1 MSDIKFYEKV
11 SKIIS
16 DSTEYQDLRVRLKEL
31 TVDTDGTIYVI
42 ENPLYSLTKD
52 SGDEQFEDSIGA
64 FAILIPDTKIIFTH
78 LNATNDVDFDD
89 YIGTFL
95 DSITAL
101 SELFEFKKKIGN
113 SRKWNHLFIE
123 EPLMSDV
130 THSLIKSI
138 RLEHNDKLILK
149 ILVSLVTGSINTPD
163 KGGEAD
169 NLLDAVKKRIV
180 QFDGDQTRFIYDDL
194 RKKKISIQGLAG
206 TGKTELLF
214 HRLVNLYTQT
224 DKSIVFTCHSKV
236 LANDIRKRL
245 PVFFDRMKISD
256 RSEIDNRVKVMSSW
270 GSLYQPNSG
279 FYRYI
284 CEEYNLDFINYRD
297 SGVQGFDGVCKIAIE
312 QLRKLQDLGEFKP
325 CFGYVLVDEAQ
336 DFSDSF
342 FELCQ
347 MVTSDQVI
355 IASDI
360 FQTIFSSQSQLI
372 QQPDFTLNKV
382 YRTDPKNFMFSQ
394 FLGFGIKDNPMIK
407 WLDDDSWRAS
417 GYTFSKEN
425 ITNSIY
431 YRFSREPINRFN
443 DVDNS
448 SIVPTELF
456 LETDNTEILNRVKN
470 ILLDIKS
477 KFPNVEAGD
486 IGIVFLS
493 HKNTGYE
500 LANMISSMIIEDF
513 DWETQKIY
521 EGPNRVRRK
530 NKVFISNQN
539 NIKGLEF
546 SFLIG
551 IVLDKITDDVEIR
564 NTVYMMM
571 TRSFLTSFLILGS
584 SNSQVYFTYKPLLDE
599 ILETGEVRVKEP
611 SPDEVIKEE
620 VLKVMVEGTLTFEQ
634 KVEQVLKDNELYDSS
649 NVLKLKNLVSTL
661 VGDTGVSV
669 QEITEIVNNNI
680 GFFK

>member
-11 SKIIS
+11 SKKIR
-16 DSTEYQDLRVRLKEL
+16 DSIEYQELRKRLKEL
-31 TVDTDGTIYVI
+31 TIRMDGTIYVI

-52 SGDEQFEDSIGA
+52 SEDEKVTNSIGA

-78 LNATNDVDFDD
+78 LNITSSDDF
-89 YIGTFL
+89 YTYVGTFL

-113 SRKWNHLFIE
+113 SRQWNHLFVEQTSI
-123 EPLMSDV
+123 SDI
-130 THSLIKSI
+130 TDSLVESL
-138 RLEHNDKLILK
+138 RVELNDKTILR

-163 KGGEAD
+163 KGGEAE

-194 RKKKISIQGLAG
+194 KKKKISIQGLAG

-214 HRLVNLYTQT
+214 HRLVNLYSQT
-224 DKSIVFTCHSKV
+224 DKTIVFTCHSKV
-236 LANDIRKRL
+236 LANDIKKRL
-245 PVFFDRMKISD
+245 PVFFDRMKISN
-256 RSEIDNRVKVMSSW
+256 RSEIDDRVKVMSSW
-270 GSLYQPNSG
+270 GSLYKFDSG

-284 CEEYNLDFINYRD
+284 CEEYSLDFINYSD
-297 SGVQGFDGVCKIAIE
+297 SGIEGFDGVCKIAIDK
-312 QLRKLQDLGEFKP
+312 LKKLQESGDFKP
-325 CFGYVLVDEAQ
+325 CFGYVLIDEAQ
-336 DFSDSF
+336 DFPDTF

-347 MVTSDQVI
+347 MVSSDQVI

-360 FQTIFSSQSQLI
+360 FQTIFSNQSQLI

-417 GYTFSKEN
+417 GYTFKKEHEG
-425 ITNSIY
+425 TSTY
-431 YRFSREPINRFN
+431 YHFSREPINRFN

-456 LETDNTEILNRVKN
+456 LETDNNEILYRVKC
-470 ILLDIKS
+470 ILLEIKE
-477 KFPNVEAGD
+477 KFPNIEAGD

-493 HKNTGYE
+493 HRNTGYE
-500 LANMISSMIIEDF
+500 LANMISTMIVEEF
-513 DWETQKIY
+513 DWDTQKIY
-521 EGPNRVRRK
+521 EGPNRIRRK

-551 IVLDKITDDVEIR
+551 IVLDKITDDIEIR
-564 NTVYMMM
+564 NTVYMML
-571 TRSFLTSFLILGS
+571 TRSFLTSYLILGS
-584 SNSQVYFTYKPLLDE
+584 ENSQIYLSYKPLLDE
-599 ILETGEVRVKEP
+599 ILKDEEAKIKEP
-611 SPDEVIKEE
+611 LPEEVLKEE
-620 VLKVMVEGTLTFEQ
+620 VLKNMVEGTLTFEQ
-634 KVEQVLKDNELYDSS
+634 KVEQVLNNKNLYSPS
-649 NVLKLKNLVSTL
+649 NVLMLKNLVSTL
-661 VGDTGVSV
+661 VGDTGASI
-669 QEITEIVNNNI
+669 QEITDIFDSNI

>member
-78 LNATNDVDFDD
+78 LNATNDADFDD

-113 SRKWNHLFIE
+113 SRKWHHLFIE

-551 IVLDKITDDVEIR
+551 IVLDKITDNVEIR

>member
-78 LNATNDVDFDD
+78 LNATNDADFDD

-113 SRKWNHLFIE
+113 SRKWHHLFIE

-284 CEEYNLDFINYRD
+284 CEEYNLDFINYGD

-551 IVLDKITDDVEIR
+551 IVLDKITDNVEIR

-599 ILETGEVRVKEP
+599 ILEKGEVRVKEP

>member
-1 MSDIKFYEKV
+1 
-11 SKIIS
+11 
-16 DSTEYQDLRVRLKEL
+16 
-31 TVDTDGTIYVI
+31 
-42 ENPLYSLTKD
+42 
-52 SGDEQFEDSIGA
+52 
-64 FAILIPDTKIIFTH
+64 
-78 LNATNDVDFDD
+78 
-89 YIGTFL
+89 
-95 DSITAL
+95 
-101 SELFEFKKKIGN
+101 
-113 SRKWNHLFIE
+113 
-123 EPLMSDV
+123 
-130 THSLIKSI
+130 
-138 RLEHNDKLILK
+138 
-149 ILVSLVTGSINTPD
+149 
-163 KGGEAD
+163 
-169 NLLDAVKKRIV
+169 
-180 QFDGDQTRFIYDDL
+180 
-194 RKKKISIQGLAG
+194 
-206 TGKTELLF
+206 
-214 HRLVNLYTQT
+214 
-224 DKSIVFTCHSKV
+224 
-236 LANDIRKRL
+236 
-245 PVFFDRMKISD
+245 
-256 RSEIDNRVKVMSSW
+256 
-270 GSLYQPNSG
+270 
-279 FYRYI
+279 
-284 CEEYNLDFINYRD
+284 
-297 SGVQGFDGVCKIAIE
+297 
-312 QLRKLQDLGEFKP
+312 
-325 CFGYVLVDEAQ
+325 
-336 DFSDSF
+336 
-342 FELCQ
+342 

-551 IVLDKITDDVEIR
+551 IVLDKITDNVEIR

>member
-1 MSDIKFYEKV
+1 M
-11 SKIIS
+11 
-16 DSTEYQDLRVRLKEL
+16 
-31 TVDTDGTIYVI
+31 
-42 ENPLYSLTKD
+42 
-52 SGDEQFEDSIGA
+52 
-64 FAILIPDTKIIFTH
+64 
-78 LNATNDVDFDD
+78 
-89 YIGTFL
+89 
-95 DSITAL
+95 
-101 SELFEFKKKIGN
+101 
-113 SRKWNHLFIE
+113 
-123 EPLMSDV
+123 
-130 THSLIKSI
+130 
-138 RLEHNDKLILK
+138 
-149 ILVSLVTGSINTPD
+149 
-163 KGGEAD
+163 
-169 NLLDAVKKRIV
+169 
-180 QFDGDQTRFIYDDL
+180 
-194 RKKKISIQGLAG
+194 
-206 TGKTELLF
+206 
-214 HRLVNLYTQT
+214 
-224 DKSIVFTCHSKV
+224 
-236 LANDIRKRL
+236 
-245 PVFFDRMKISD
+245 
-256 RSEIDNRVKVMSSW
+256 
-270 GSLYQPNSG
+270 
-279 FYRYI
+279 
-284 CEEYNLDFINYRD
+284 DFINYRD

-551 IVLDKITDDVEIR
+551 IVLDKITDNVEIR

>member
-1 MSDIKFYEKV
+1 
-11 SKIIS
+11 
-16 DSTEYQDLRVRLKEL
+16 
-31 TVDTDGTIYVI
+31 
-42 ENPLYSLTKD
+42 
-52 SGDEQFEDSIGA
+52 
-64 FAILIPDTKIIFTH
+64 
-78 LNATNDVDFDD
+78 
-89 YIGTFL
+89 
-95 DSITAL
+95 
-101 SELFEFKKKIGN
+101 
-113 SRKWNHLFIE
+113 
-123 EPLMSDV
+123 
-130 THSLIKSI
+130 
-138 RLEHNDKLILK
+138 
-149 ILVSLVTGSINTPD
+149 
-163 KGGEAD
+163 
-169 NLLDAVKKRIV
+169 
-180 QFDGDQTRFIYDDL
+180 
-194 RKKKISIQGLAG
+194 
-206 TGKTELLF
+206 
-214 HRLVNLYTQT
+214 
-224 DKSIVFTCHSKV
+224 
-236 LANDIRKRL
+236 
-245 PVFFDRMKISD
+245 MKISD

-456 LETDNTEILNRVKN
+456 LETDNTEILNN
-470 ILLDIKS
+470 H
-477 KFPNVEAGD
+477 A
-486 IGIVFLS
+486 
-493 HKNTGYE
+493 
-500 LANMISSMIIEDF
+500 ANHIC
-513 DWETQKIY
+513 
-521 EGPNRVRRK
+521 
-530 NKVFISNQN
+530 
-539 NIKGLEF
+539 
-546 SFLIG
+546 
-551 IVLDKITDDVEIR
+551 
-564 NTVYMMM
+564 
-571 TRSFLTSFLILGS
+571 
-584 SNSQVYFTYKPLLDE
+584 
-599 ILETGEVRVKEP
+599 
-611 SPDEVIKEE
+611 
-620 VLKVMVEGTLTFEQ
+620 
-634 KVEQVLKDNELYDSS
+634 
-649 NVLKLKNLVSTL
+649 
-661 VGDTGVSV
+661 
-669 QEITEIVNNNI
+669 
-680 GFFK
+680 

>member
-11 SKIIS
+11 SKKIS
-16 DSTEYQDLRVRLKEL
+16 DSNEYQELRNRLKES
-31 TVDTDGTIYVI
+31 TDGIDGTIYVI
-42 ENPLYSLTKD
+42 ENPLYSLSKD
-52 SGDEQFEDSIGA
+52 SIDEQITDSIGA
-64 FAILIPDTKIIFTH
+64 FAILIPNTKIIFTH
-78 LNATNDVDFDD
+78 IEGTDED
-89 YIGTFL
+89 YFEDYVGTFI

-101 SELFEFKKKIGN
+101 SEIFEFKKKIGN
-113 SRKWNHLFIE
+113 SRKWSHLYVVQPSIAKIIE
-123 EPLMSDV
+123 SPLE
-130 THSLIKSI
+130 SI
-138 RLEHNDKLILK
+138 MMESNDKITLE
-149 ILVSLVTGSINTPD
+149 ILVSLVTGSINPPD
-163 KGGEAD
+163 KGGVAD

-180 QFDGDQTRFIYDDL
+180 QFDGDQTRFIYDNL
-194 RKKKISIQGLAG
+194 KKKKISIQGLAG

-236 LANDIRKRL
+236 LANDISVRL

-284 CEEYNLDFINYRD
+284 CEKYNLDFLNYNN
-297 SGVQGFDGVCKIAIE
+297 SGAEGFDGVCKLAIE
-312 QLRKLQDLGEFKP
+312 QLKNLQKLGDFSP

-336 DFSDSF
+336 DFPDSF

-347 MVTSDQVI
+347 MVASDQVI

-394 FLGFGIKDNPMIK
+394 FLGFGLKDNPMIK

-417 GYTFSKEN
+417 GYTFNKEHDG
-425 ITNSIY
+425 TSTY
-431 YRFSREPINRFN
+431 YQFSREPIKRFN
-443 DVDNS
+443 DVDDS

-456 LETDNTEILNRVKN
+456 SKTNNEDILCKVREIL
-470 ILLDIKS
+470 LEIKE
-477 KFPNVEAGD
+477 KFPNVEPGD

-500 LANMISSMIIEDF
+500 LANMISAMIIKEF
-513 DWETQKIY
+513 DWKTQKIY
-521 EGPNRVRRK
+521 EGPNRIRRK
-530 NKVFISNQN
+530 KKVFISNQN

-551 IVLDKITDDVEIR
+551 IVLDKITDDIEIR
-564 NTVYMMM
+564 NTVYMML
-571 TRSFLTSFLILGS
+571 TRSFLTSYLILGL
-584 SNSQVYFTYKPLLDE
+584 SNTQVYSTYKPLLDE
-599 ILETGEVRVKEP
+599 ILETGKAKIKEP
-611 SPDEVIKEE
+611 LPDEVIKEE
-620 VLKVMVEGTLTFEQ
+620 ALKIMVEGSLTFEQ
-634 KVEQVLKDNELYDSS
+634 KVEQVLKEKNLFDSS
-649 NVLKLKNLVSTL
+649 NVHKLKNLVSTL
-661 VGDTGVSV
+661 LGDTGASI
-669 QEITEIVNNNI
+669 QEITEIVDRNI

>member
-78 LNATNDVDFDD
+78 LNATNDADFDD

-113 SRKWNHLFIE
+113 SRKWHHLFIE

-477 KFPNVEAGD
+477 KFTNVEAGD

-551 IVLDKITDDVEIR
+551 IVLDKITDNVEIR

>member
-78 LNATNDVDFDD
+78 LNATNDADFDD

-113 SRKWNHLFIE
+113 SRKWHHLFIE

-551 IVLDKITDDVEIR
+551 IVLDKITDNVEIR

-584 SNSQVYFTYKPLLDE
+584 SNSQVYSTYKPLLDE